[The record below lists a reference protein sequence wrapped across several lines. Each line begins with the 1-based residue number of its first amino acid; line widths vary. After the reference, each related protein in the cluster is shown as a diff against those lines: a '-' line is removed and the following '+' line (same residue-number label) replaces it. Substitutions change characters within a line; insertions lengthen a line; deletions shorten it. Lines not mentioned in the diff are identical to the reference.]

1 VFDNKEIYLTLPQFF
16 ISMNREEIISIINNL
31 LIEEFE
37 ISEKQL
43 VPEARLK
50 DDLGLESLDFVD
62 IAVIVQKEFG
72 LTLKGEEMTTIRTL
86 QNLYDYILKR
96 YNKN

>member
-1 VFDNKEIYLTLPQFF
+1 MTK
-16 ISMNREEIISIINNL
+16 EEIASIIKTF

-37 ISEKQL
+37 IAEEKI
-43 VPEARLK
+43 VASAHLK

-72 LTLKGEEMTTIRTL
+72 LTLKGEEMTAIRTL
-86 QNLYDYILKR
+86 DDLHEFIFNCV
-96 YNKN
+96 NKK

>member
-1 VFDNKEIYLTLPQFF
+1 MT
-16 ISMNREEIISIINNL
+16 RETIVKTIDNL

-37 ISEKQL
+37 IEESRIT
-43 VPEARLK
+43 PHAHLK

-72 LTLKGEEMTTIRTL
+72 LTLKGEEMTSIRTL
-86 QNLYDYILKR
+86 QNLYDYIFSCTQ
-96 YNKN
+96 KN

>member
-1 VFDNKEIYLTLPQFF
+1 MNKEDIAG
-16 ISMNREEIISIINNL
+16 IIKTF

-37 ISEKQL
+37 IDEEKIK
-43 VPEARLK
+43 PTAHLK

-72 LTLKGEEMTTIRTL
+72 LTLKGEEMTAIRTL
-86 QNLYDYILKR
+86 DNLYEYIFNCV
-96 YNKN
+96 NKK

>member
-1 VFDNKEIYLTLPQFF
+1 MTK
-16 ISMNREEIISIINNL
+16 EEITRIINNF

-37 ISEKQL
+37 IDENQIS
-43 VPEARLK
+43 PDAHLK

-72 LTLKGEEMTTIRTL
+72 LTLKGEEMTAIKTL
-86 QNLYDYILKR
+86 QNLYDYIFICL
-96 YNKN
+96 NK

>member
-1 VFDNKEIYLTLPQFF
+1 MTKQEIAG
-16 ISMNREEIISIINNL
+16 IIKNF

-37 ISEKQL
+37 IDESKIN
-43 VPEARLK
+43 PEAHLK

-72 LTLKGEEMTTIRTL
+72 LTLKGEEMTAIRTL
-86 QNLYDYILKR
+86 DDLYGYIFNSI
-96 YNKN
+96 NKK

>member
-1 VFDNKEIYLTLPQFF
+1 MTKEDIT
-16 ISMNREEIISIINNL
+16 RIINNF

-37 ISEKQL
+37 INEDKIN
-43 VPEARLK
+43 PDAHLK

-72 LTLKGEEMTTIRTL
+72 ITLKGEEMTAIRTL
-86 QNLYDYILKR
+86 GDLYEYILTTI
-96 YNKN
+96 NKK

>member
-1 VFDNKEIYLTLPQFF
+1 MTK
-16 ISMNREEIISIINNL
+16 EEISRTIKTF

-37 ISEKQL
+37 IEDEKIL
-43 VPEARLK
+43 PNAHLK

-72 LTLKGEEMTTIRTL
+72 LTLKGEEMTAIRTL
-86 QNLYDYILKR
+86 NDLHEYI
-96 YNKN
+96 YHCINKK

>member
-1 VFDNKEIYLTLPQFF
+1 MDRDN
-16 ISMNREEIISIINNL
+16 IIKTINDL

-37 ISEKQL
+37 IDESAIK
-43 VPEARLK
+43 PDARLK

-72 LTLKGEEMTTIRTL
+72 LTLKGEEMTSIRTL
-86 QNLYDYILKR
+86 QNLYDYIFNCIQK
-96 YNKN
+96 K

>member
-1 VFDNKEIYLTLPQFF
+1 MT
-16 ISMNREEIISIINNL
+16 RENIVKTIDNL

-37 ISEKQL
+37 IEEIRIT
-43 VPEARLK
+43 PNAHLK

-72 LTLKGEEMTTIRTL
+72 LTLKGEEMTSIRTL
-86 QNLYDYILKR
+86 QNLYDYI
-96 YNKN
+96 YNCIQKN

>member
-1 VFDNKEIYLTLPQFF
+1 MTKEDIAG
-16 ISMNREEIISIINNL
+16 IIKNF

-37 ISEKQL
+37 ID
-43 VPEARLK
+43 EAKINPGAHLK

-72 LTLKGEEMTTIRTL
+72 LTLKGEEMTAIRTL
-86 QNLYDYILKR
+86 DDLHNYIFNCV
-96 YNKN
+96 NKK